1 MCPYVQCN
9 YTSFMRIIT
18 TTGLNQAENFARQG
32 LSLFQTPRSPT
43 TIQRGTTTIAISHT
57 GVPATPPSLRPN
69 ASFQQPQRRT
79 VSLAALY
86 QGLLYQGVIAP
97 AGSNTISSTNDREAA
112 PAASLLM
119 WIDGVK
125 WTKGRSERLRP
136 PHRRG
141 ACSKGLRTLRNE
153 T

>member
-1 MCPYVQCN
+1 
-9 YTSFMRIIT
+9 MRIIT
-18 TTGLNQAENFARQG
+18 TTDLNQAENFARQV
-32 LSLFQTPRSPT
+32 LRLFQTPRSPT

-57 GVPATPPSLRPN
+57 GVPATPLSLRPN
-69 ASFQQPQRRT
+69 ASSQQPQRRT

-86 QGLLYQGVIAP
+86 QGVIAP
-97 AGSNTISSTNDREAA
+97 AGLNTISSTNENDRGAA

-136 PHRRG
+136 PTAGERVRRDY
-141 ACSKGLRTLRNE
+141 
-153 T
+153 